1 MNNNHSLNSGYIH
14 TIAFI
19 AFDKVFT
26 NILYNKMSDSVRKT
40 PYSGGKLPP
49 AMIPDHKEIFVDPSR
64 RITRLQTKP
73 GTDPT
78 ETFSQPRKKY
88 TRYKKYTTTEKSH
101 GRIGGRRRQSEK

>member
-1 MNNNHSLNSGYIH
+1 MNNNHSLNSGFIH

-19 AFDKVFT
+19 AFDKIFT

-40 PYSGGKLPP
+40 PYLGGKLPP
-49 AMIPDHKEIFVDPSR
+49 TMIPDHKEIFVDPLR

-88 TRYKKYTTTEKSH
+88 TKYKYYTNTEK
-101 GRIGGRRRQSEK
+101 